1 MWICILTLFSLAR
14 RFFFFYGTWQELPR
28 SRDCSFLSVHKK
40 NMFVCA
46 CADGRACMCHSASV
60 SLGDFTYTWKY
71 NNSQL
76 SPVTQGFQWLPASLH
91 GHMIGVVSLKNA
103 KALSTN
109 LIVMLQ
115 RYSFLP
121 TFATW
126 GTRSLPG
133 QHAADLCRRK
143 WGSRASTCAH
153 FL

>member
-1 MWICILTLFSLAR
+1 MYINAVFSCLAY
-14 RFFFFYGTWQELPR
+14 FFFMAHDKNYLDPGTAP
-28 SRDCSFLSVHKK
+28 FLSVHKK

-46 CADGRACMCHSASV
+46 CADGRACMCDSASV

-143 WGSRASTCAH
+143 
-153 FL
+153 